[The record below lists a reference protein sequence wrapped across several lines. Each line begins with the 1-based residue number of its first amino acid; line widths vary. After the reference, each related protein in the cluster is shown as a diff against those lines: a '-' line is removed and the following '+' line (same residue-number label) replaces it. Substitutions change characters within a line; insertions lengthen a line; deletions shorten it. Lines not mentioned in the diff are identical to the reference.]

1 MSVPGG
7 KHFFAWEE
15 WYRENS
21 RLLAKLRQAAKAMA
35 NMPVK
40 KCYNAW
46 HQTIE
51 DEKEAK
57 RKLTEAVRMII
68 NSKAA
73 KAFGGW
79 AETCAIAN
87 AKKEKLRAALAGM
100 SPEGRAK
107 KSVIRKIAWIRKR
120 KLAMAKAL
128 NGFRLAGCK
137 AFIVKMQEHLEKMQK
152 LRKGGAALFNRKAR
166 AAFSTWAEQ
175 ALKGAGR
182 AKKLEAAL
190 RRMSP
195 EGRALVAGFNA
206 WAELLFEI
214 QNLRRAASGF
224 VNASEKKAMTAWIEA
239 TFAVSAR
246 TPICKTTTPAPF
258 CTHSHPPAPFS
269 LLAHIHSFSFLSS
282 LPQAFH
288 ISTGLDGFTKW
299 VLRKGLRKW
308 VGRAG
313 VRRGLRK
320 QVFTSAIKGKDVL
333 RLMAMADEADTDDL
347 SNAIM
352 AKDAEGSTPMLIAAK
367 RGHLDVVE
375 MLITS
380 MARCGEELHDA
391 SLLPLVL
398 STADAQG
405 NSCLHWAARKGHL
418 DVARSLLEAGSNV
431 DAKNLEEATPLHWAA
446 RKNNVE
452 LMQILLSV
460 GCDTTIQNK
469 WGATAI
475 EQAAS
480 FGQQEAVQLIQQTEI
495 KRQSSPNKRSK
506 QQQSGGGGG
515 ASGGASGKAAAS
527 SGVSPPS
534 MPKQPAWGE
543 GPGMSA
549 FVRSRQPP
557 KIREQL
563 ERRREAAEKRRQEAY
578 NMRIEQSRQAAAD
591 QLIRRKRQQLE
602 IDMKELMEKI
612 DGPITKYEAS
622 YISKAGPAIGGAPPR
637 DHSRR
642 LKRR

>member
-1 MSVPGG
+1 M
-7 KHFFAWEE
+7 
-15 WYRENS
+15 
-21 RLLAKLRQAAKAMA
+21 
-35 NMPVK
+35 
-40 KCYNAW
+40 
-46 HQTIE
+46 
-51 DEKEAK
+51 
-57 RKLTEAVRMII
+57 
-68 NSKAA
+68 
-73 KAFGGW
+73 
-79 AETCAIAN
+79 
-87 AKKEKLRAALAGM
+87 
-100 SPEGRAK
+100 
-107 KSVIRKIAWIRKR
+107 
-120 KLAMAKAL
+120 
-128 NGFRLAGCK
+128 
-137 AFIVKMQEHLEKMQK
+137 
-152 LRKGGAALFNRKAR
+152 
-166 AAFSTWAEQ
+166 
-175 ALKGAGR
+175 
-182 AKKLEAAL
+182 
-190 RRMSP
+190 
-195 EGRALVAGFNA
+195 
-206 WAELLFEI
+206 
-214 QNLRRAASGF
+214 
-224 VNASEKKAMTAWIEA
+224 
-239 TFAVSAR
+239 
-246 TPICKTTTPAPF
+246 
-258 CTHSHPPAPFS
+258 
-269 LLAHIHSFSFLSS
+269 
-282 LPQAFH
+282 
-288 ISTGLDGFTKW
+288 
-299 VLRKGLRKW
+299 LRKGLRKW

-391 SLLPLVL
+391 SLLRLVL

-475 EQAAS
+475 EQAAG

-506 QQQSGGGGG
+506 QQQRGGGGG

-622 YISKAGPAIGGAPPR
+622 YISKAGPAHRGRSASRSFSPPKASVTSALGHLLAEANEIGVAASLIKQVEAKIKLAEEMRQAMRQAKLEASEGGEAEREGRSPMKKKMKLPGEKDPDAEMAKMQKKMAKKLR
-637 DHSRR
+637 
-642 LKRR
+642 

>member
-239 TFAVSAR
+239 TFAVSAHAAHSHTR
-246 TPICKTTTPAPF
+246 HLRSPPAPPF
-258 CTHSHPPAPFS
+258 SFFSHSLLFFSLFFTRRSTSRPASTASPSGCCERACANGSAARACAAACASRSSHPP
-269 LLAHIHSFSFLSS
+269 
-282 LPQAFH
+282 
-288 ISTGLDGFTKW
+288 
-299 VLRKGLRKW
+299 
-308 VGRAG
+308 
-313 VRRGLRK
+313 
-320 QVFTSAIKGKDVL
+320 
-333 RLMAMADEADTDDL
+333 
-347 SNAIM
+347 
-352 AKDAEGSTPMLIAAK
+352 
-367 RGHLDVVE
+367 
-375 MLITS
+375 
-380 MARCGEELHDA
+380 
-391 SLLPLVL
+391 
-398 STADAQG
+398 
-405 NSCLHWAARKGHL
+405 
-418 DVARSLLEAGSNV
+418 
-431 DAKNLEEATPLHWAA
+431 
-446 RKNNVE
+446 
-452 LMQILLSV
+452 
-460 GCDTTIQNK
+460 
-469 WGATAI
+469 
-475 EQAAS
+475 
-480 FGQQEAVQLIQQTEI
+480 
-495 KRQSSPNKRSK
+495 
-506 QQQSGGGGG
+506 
-515 ASGGASGKAAAS
+515 
-527 SGVSPPS
+527 
-534 MPKQPAWGE
+534 
-543 GPGMSA
+543 
-549 FVRSRQPP
+549 
-557 KIREQL
+557 
-563 ERRREAAEKRRQEAY
+563 
-578 NMRIEQSRQAAAD
+578 
-591 QLIRRKRQQLE
+591 
-602 IDMKELMEKI
+602 
-612 DGPITKYEAS
+612 
-622 YISKAGPAIGGAPPR
+622 SKAR
-637 DHSRR
+637 MYCD
-642 LKRR
+642 